1 MEEAFP
7 HGWAHLD
14 GRRIPAAEALVSIF
28 DHGLLYGYG
37 LFETLRVYGGVP
49 FRLEAHLARLEAG
62 AALLEIPLAWPPNAL
77 ADAVADVIAAN
88 GLREAAVRIT
98 VTRGPG
104 AAGPDPHPRQP
115 ATRFVFARQWS
126 PPPTALY
133 ERGVRAIVASVRQN
147 EASPLSR
154 IKSLNYGINLLARA
168 EARAAGAAEAL
179 LLNRSGTLASGAT
192 SNLFAIVGGQLVTP
206 PPADGCLPGITRGVV
221 LDLALAAGLA
231 VAECSL
237 ALADLLAAD
246 EAFLT
251 NSLREIVPLVR
262 VGTSA
267 IGAGTPG
274 PITRQ
279 LLAAYRA
286 LVARETAG

>member
-1 MEEAFP
+1 MEEPFP

-14 GRRIPAAEALVSIF
+14 GRRVPAAEALVSIF

-37 LFETLRVYGGVP
+37 LFETVRVYRGVP
-49 FRLEAHLARLEAG
+49 FRLGAHLARLEAG

-88 GLREAAVRIT
+88 GFGDAALRIT

-104 AAGPDPHPRQP
+104 AAGPDPDPRQP
-115 ATRFVFARQWS
+115 ATRFVFARRWS
-126 PPPTALY
+126 PPPASLY
-133 ERGVRAIVASVRQN
+133 GRGAHAIVAEVRQN
-147 EASPLSR
+147 EASPLAR
-154 IKSLNYGINLLARA
+154 IKSLNYGVNLLARA

-192 SNLFAIVGGQLVTP
+192 SNLFAVTGGQLVTP
-206 PPADGCLPGITRGVV
+206 PPDDGCLPGITRAVV
-221 LDLALAAGLA
+221 FELAEAAGIA
-231 VAECSL
+231 VAERSL

-262 VGTSA
+262 VDDAT
-267 IGAGTPG
+267 IGAGIPG
-274 PITRQ
+274 PVTQ
-279 LLAAYRA
+279 ALLAAYRA
-286 LVARETAG
+286 LVARETGG